1 VDNERSYYTQPGEN
15 VKGYFACINGSW
27 YIKLLKLKY
36 VTHTIRFLSFEEGF
50 IMKRSFFVWT
60 IFALFLLIVSCSPSY
75 QVKPVSFKSP
85 DSFDNAVSVDGA
97 QIGAKAFVNAEEAK
111 EAFGFDVRKA
121 GMLPVQVVFDNQGD
135 NQFEINGDQ
144 TFLEDETGNLWPIL
158 SNNIAYERATKYAE
172 TSDMVKEGA
181 YKGALG
187 AAAGAIIGA
196 AIGIVTNE
204 GVGAAAGKGA
214 AVGAA
219 AGATLGGAGAYG
231 SGDARRDI
239 IQDLQE
245 KSLQNTLIKPK
256 SIAYGILFFPG
267 EAKSAKKL
275 RLQLVEENTQKVH
288 VLNFNLSQG

>member
-1 VDNERSYYTQPGEN
+1 MKKSLFVLT
-15 VKGYFACINGSW
+15 ILT
-27 YIKLLKLKY
+27 LLL
-36 VTHTIRFLSFEEGF
+36 V
-50 IMKRSFFVWT
+50 FF
-60 IFALFLLIVSCSPSY
+60 SCSPSY

-85 DSFDNAVSVDGA
+85 GSFDNAVSLGGA
-97 QIGAKAFVNAEEAK
+97 QIGAKAFVNSDEAK

-121 GMLPVQVVFDNQGD
+121 GMLPIQVVFDNQGE
-135 NQFEINGDQ
+135 NQYAINGDQ
-144 TFLEDETGNLWPIL
+144 TFLEDEAGNLWPIL
-158 SNNIAYERATKYAE
+158 SNKIAYERATKYAE
-172 TSDMVKEGA
+172 TSDIVKEGA

-187 AAAGAIIGA
+187 AAAGAVIGA

-204 GVGAAAGKGA
+204 GVGASAGKGA

-245 KSLQNTLIKPK
+245 KSLQNALIKPK
-256 SIAYGILFFPG
+256 SLAYGILFFPG

-275 RLQLVEENTQKVH
+275 RLQLVESDTQKVH
-288 VLNFNLSQG
+288 VLNFNLIQG